1 MASAEFEDFNCTEF
15 PAYNSFFTSIAILRA
30 TVGTFSAL
38 CCVLVICLI
47 IFFKK
52 HKFFTQRLIL
62 YLALAALI
70 HSLSYPLA
78 RVNYYT
84 PRPLF
89 DPYCYFAGFFNLY
102 SSWIEVLSLSCLTFN
117 VFLNAVLDKW
127 PQNVEYVYIAF
138 TYLTPLL
145 WTWIPFIDRTF
156 ANGDAWCD
164 IRTSNEDCSGH
175 EFGAI
180 VRFILWYIPLA
191 VVLLVLFTMAL
202 AAAYKIR
209 KRGNIWYGPFYSNR
223 QQTEVKLQRHVK
235 PMVWYP
241 IVYLFLNVFSF
252 VNRLDVALNPGPG
265 DSNVYLWYLH
275 ILSSPLR
282 GAFVAIVYTLDP
294 ETRKRLT
301 LRKLRTAAMS
311 RGWQTAAVKSYRIV
325 ECNRGESVHRSSHH
339 NNNINNDTANSTP
352 FTSVAYDIM

>member
-1 MASAEFEDFNCTEF
+1 MYLHPYKNSDCCAQPLSTRVEM
-15 PAYNSFFTSIAILRA
+15 NSFTNCSEYPVRDQFTPIAILRA

-180 VRFILWYIPLA
+180 VRFILWYIPLFLLSIVLSIA
-191 VVLLVLFTMAL
+191 SLVAACKIWQRSKYLAGIYEYMNSEASYLVSYYLLTAQYLLVC
-202 AAAYKIR
+202 KQNR
-209 KRGNIWYGPFYSNR
+209 YSC
-223 QQTEVKLQRHVK
+223 Q
-235 PMVWYP
+235 P
-241 IVYLFLNVFSF
+241 
-252 VNRLDVALNPGPG
+252 
-265 DSNVYLWYLH
+265 
-275 ILSSPLR
+275 
-282 GAFVAIVYTLDP
+282 
-294 ETRKRLT
+294 
-301 LRKLRTAAMS
+301 
-311 RGWQTAAVKSYRIV
+311 
-325 ECNRGESVHRSSHH
+325 
-339 NNNINNDTANSTP
+339 
-352 FTSVAYDIM
+352 

>member
-1 MASAEFEDFNCTEF
+1 MNSSTNCSEY
-15 PAYNSFFTSIAILRA
+15 PVRDQFTPIAILRA

-38 CCVLVICLI
+38 CCVLVISLI

-52 HKFFTQRLIL
+52 YKFFTQRLIL

-89 DPYCYFAGFFNLY
+89 DAYCYFAGFFNLY

-180 VRFILWYIPLA
+180 VRFILWYIPLFLLSIVLSIASLVAACKIWQRSKYLA
-191 VVLLVLFTMAL
+191 VTFHS
-202 AAAYKIR
+202 AANVEHMQSLQK
-209 KRGNIWYGPFYSNR
+209 
-223 QQTEVKLQRHVK
+223 EVKPLI
-235 PMVWYP
+235 WYP
-241 IVYLFLNVFSF
+241 IIYLLLNIFSF
-252 VNRLDVALNPGPG
+252 VNRIDIAANPE
-265 DSNVYLWYLH
+265 DSHLATWYLH
-275 ILSSPLR
+275 IFTSPLR
-282 GAFVAIVYTLDP
+282 GAFIAVIYALDP
-294 ETRKRLT
+294 ETRKRL
-301 LRKLRTAAMS
+301 RWKEMKAASKKLMPGDNNVAKEYIIQQAEFGDSLHYS
-311 RGWQTAAVKSYRIV
+311 RHS
-325 ECNRGESVHRSSHH
+325 
-339 NNNINNDTANSTP
+339 
-352 FTSVAYDIM
+352 ML